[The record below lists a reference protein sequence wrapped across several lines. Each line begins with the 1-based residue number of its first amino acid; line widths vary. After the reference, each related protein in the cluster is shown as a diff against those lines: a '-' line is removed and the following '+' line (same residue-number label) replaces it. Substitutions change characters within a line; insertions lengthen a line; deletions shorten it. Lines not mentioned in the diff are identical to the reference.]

1 MHEPAWF
8 RWARVIV
15 LTLLGLFAIAP
26 VYVMLTASLKPLPDV
41 EGAFRWIP
49 SHLTLS
55 PFVNMWQT
63 IPLLTYLENSLIVC
77 SVASVASVIV
87 ALLAAY
93 AVSRYRFHGRQVFSI
108 TILSTQMFPGILFL
122 LPLFV
127 IFVNLSQD
135 TGINLYGSR
144 TGLIITYMTFT
155 LPFAIWMLAAY
166 LDTIPRELDEAA
178 TVDGT
183 GPLGAFIRVVIP
195 AAVPGIVAV
204 GIYAFMTAWSEML
217 FASVLTNDSTR
228 TLAVGLQGYATQ
240 NQVYWNQIM
249 AASLTVSVPI
259 VVGFLLLQ
267 RFLVS
272 GMTAGS
278 VRVARPAPGKPQL
291 LRNENR
297 PLYSRHRGG
306 SPAACAKCPVSSDS
320 CAPSIP
326 GKSAP
331 RCPGSRGGREPGD
344 GTVRVGEHVCDDGA
358 GGPRGGQCPGGGR
371 IGIGVPLFLIP
382 ELSMG
387 VRRPRSLWVPFLTKL
402 LRPLTVP

>member
-1 MHEPAWF
+1 
-8 RWARVIV
+8 
-15 LTLLGLFAIAP
+15 
-26 VYVMLTASLKPLPDV
+26 
-41 EGAFRWIP
+41 
-49 SHLTLS
+49 
-55 PFVNMWQT
+55 MWQT

-93 AVSRYRFHGRQVFSI
+93 AISRYRFRGRQLFSI

-127 IFVNLSQD
+127 IFVNLSQT

-195 AAVPGIVAV
+195 AAIPGVVAV

-267 RFLVS
+267 RFLVA

-278 VRVARPAPGKPQL
+278 VK
-291 LRNENR
+291 
-297 PLYSRHRGG
+297 
-306 SPAACAKCPVSSDS
+306 
-320 CAPSIP
+320 
-326 GKSAP
+326 
-331 RCPGSRGGREPGD
+331 
-344 GTVRVGEHVCDDGA
+344 
-358 GGPRGGQCPGGGR
+358 
-371 IGIGVPLFLIP
+371 
-382 ELSMG
+382 
-387 VRRPRSLWVPFLTKL
+387 
-402 LRPLTVP
+402 